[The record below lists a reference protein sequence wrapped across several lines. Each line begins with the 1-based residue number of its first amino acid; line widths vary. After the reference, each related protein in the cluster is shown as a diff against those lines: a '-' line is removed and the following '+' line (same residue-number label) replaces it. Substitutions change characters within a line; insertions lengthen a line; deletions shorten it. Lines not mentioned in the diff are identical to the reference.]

1 MTMVR
6 FGAPGVPGQA
16 VHPAPVAASLEST
29 PAALPPGV
37 GYVLPDGSVRIVGMA
52 DMEDMVTKLDALF
65 AQTHPGI
72 RFTYVKS
79 DSLAAVYSLIFDAT
93 AMAPAGIVYPG
104 NLTYTDI
111 VHGPPFAVRVA
122 HGSLKRGA
130 EVSPLAIIVNR
141 SNPMTAITMAQVGS
155 IFTQPQRA
163 RVISYWGQAGVQGKM
178 AEEDVHPT
186 GLPWTDHY
194 PSEDLNFGDFFFYRK
209 LNNAPPVE
217 SYHMVKTYDEV
228 VAAVSADPQAIGV
241 VALNHVTDAVKVL
254 AVSDSGLQS
263 PMTGTAAEIR
273 SGQYPLDRD
282 LYLYVRVVAGKPIA
296 PWVKDYLRMVLSPEG
311 QAIVGEEPHG
321 YLPLNAVEVQ
331 EDLASFQ

>member
-1 MTMVR
+1 MPTLCAKAIR
-6 FGAPGVPGQA
+6 GQA
-16 VHPAPVAASLEST
+16 ADDAMALARFQ
-29 PAALPPGV
+29 PAAVTVPQTA
-37 GYVLPDGSVRIVGMA
+37 GYMLPDGSLRIVGLG
-52 DMEDMVTKLDALF
+52 DMEGMMTQLDALY
-65 AQTHPGI
+65 AQTHAGT

-93 AMAPAGIVYPG
+93 AVAPAGIVYPS

-122 HGSLKRGA
+122 HGSLKPGA
-130 EVSPLAIIVNR
+130 EVSPLGIIVNR
-141 SNPMTAITMAQVGS
+141 SNPMATITMAQVGS
-155 IFTQPQRA
+155 IFTQPARA
-163 RVISYWGQAGVQGKM
+163 RMISHWGQAGLKGTM
-178 AEEDVHPT
+178 AKEEIHPV

-209 LNNAPPVE
+209 LGNAPPVE
-217 SYHMVKTYDEV
+217 TYHLVKTYDEV

-254 AVSDSGLQS
+254 GITDSDLKA

-282 LYLYVRVVAGKPIA
+282 LYLYVRVVAGKPME
-296 PWVKDYLRMVLSPEG
+296 PLVKEYLRMVLSREG
-311 QAIVGEEPHG
+311 QAIVGKDVRG
-321 YLPLNAVEVQ
+321 YIPLNATEVQ